1 MKKYL
6 INKGNENIGPFNKEE
21 LKAQKINKETLVWT
35 EEMADWK
42 KAGEVDELKA
52 LLLTIPPPLKKTAK
66 ENKVINSKH
75 LLIASGI
82 VIVLLLLSNI
92 VMSNSNATQN
102 KTTPDDSQIRQIRN
116 HITDLVQIR
125 TNQYRIDGWGGI
137 TNLDI
142 IVKNNTDYPLNN
154 VTVTIDYIKENGGI
168 FKTENLTFE
177 DIPPHQ
183 DKSLSAPDSNRGKSV
198 TIKTQNVRATALNL
212 CYDAAN
218 IPQVGNPDPY
228 KCNQ

>member
-6 INKGNENIGPFNKEE
+6 INKGHENIGPFDKEE

-35 EEMADWK
+35 EDMEDWK

-52 LLLTIPPPLKKTAK
+52 VLLSIPPPLKKATK

-75 LLIASGI
+75 LLIASAI
-82 VIVLLLLSNI
+82 IIVLLFISNI
-92 VMSNSNATQN
+92 VMSNAPQN
-102 KTTPDDSQIRQIRN
+102 ITKPDDSQNRQIRN

-125 TNQYRIDGWGGI
+125 TNQYTIDGWGGI

-154 VTVTIDYIKENGGI
+154 VTVAIDYIKENGGI
-168 FKTENLTFE
+168 FKTENLHFE
-177 DIPPHQ
+177 NIPPHQ

-198 TIKTQNVRATALNL
+198 TIKTQNISSTALNL

-218 IPQVGNPDPY
+218 TPQVGNPDPF